1 MNMKRILLVVLV
13 FAASFT
19 YAQDTT
25 NHWKTKGSFTINFN
39 QSYFSN
45 WSAGGDNSL
54 AGLPKF
60 NYEANYSK
68 DKISWDNKLNLALG
82 YTVTGNSKAM
92 KSDDVIE
99 LYSLLGYKMKENWF
113 ATVLLKFSTQF
124 AKGYDYSVDSST
136 YISKFMAPAYLD
148 FGPGVAYKLPGWLTV
163 NVSPLTARV
172 TFVNDQTLA
181 DKGNFG
187 LDPAVVDSN
196 GNIVTHASQTKFQL
210 GAKLSASIEHE
221 VFKNVILGTSLE
233 LFSDYLHRPQDII
246 VNWKTLVRMKVNP
259 WLNVDF
265 NTELFYDKS
274 VKFFDANGIDLGP
287 KVQFKQNLM
296 VGIGITF

>member
-1 MNMKRILLVVLV
+1 MKRILLITLV
-13 FAASFT
+13 FLASLT

-25 NHWKTKGSFTINFN
+25 SYWKTKGSLTFNFT

-45 WSAGGDNSL
+45 WSAGGDNTL

-60 NYEANYSK
+60 NFDANYAK

-82 YTVTGNSKAM
+82 YTAIGNSKAM
-92 KSDDVIE
+92 KSDDLIE
-99 LYSLLGYKMKENWF
+99 LYSLFGYKMSKRWF
-113 ATVLLKFSTQF
+113 TTVMLKFSTQF

-148 FGPGVAYKLPGWLTV
+148 FGPGVAYKLPEWLTV
-163 NVSPLTARV
+163 NISPLTARM
-172 TFVNDQTLA
+172 TFVNDETLA
-181 DKGNFG
+181 DAGSFG

-196 GNIVTHASQTKFQL
+196 GNIITHASKTKFQL
-210 GAKLSASIEHE
+210 GAKITAAFQHE

-233 LFSDYLHRPQDII
+233 LFSDYLHNPQDVI
-246 VNWKTLVRMKVNP
+246 VNWKTLVRMKVNS

-274 VKFFDANGIDLGP
+274 VKFYDTAGVDLGP
-287 KVQFKQNLM
+287 KVQLKQNLM

>member
-1 MNMKRILLVVLV
+1 MKRILFAVLIL
-13 FAASFT
+13 STSLT

-25 NHWKTKGSFTINFN
+25 KYWKTKGSLTFNFN

-45 WSAGGDNSL
+45 WAAGGDNSI

-60 NYEANYSK
+60 SFDANYAK

-82 YTVTGNSKAM
+82 YTVTGTSKAM
-92 KSDDVIE
+92 KTDDLIE
-99 LYSLLGYKMKENWF
+99 LYSLFGYKLKKNWH
-113 ATVLLKFSTQF
+113 ATALLKFSTQF

-136 YISKFMAPAYLD
+136 YVSKFMAPAYLD
-148 FGPGVAYKLPGWLTV
+148 FGPGVAYKLPDWLTV
-163 NVSPLTARV
+163 NISPLTARI

-181 DKGNFG
+181 DAGNFG
-187 LDPAVVDSN
+187 LEPADTN
-196 GNIVTHASQTKFQL
+196 GNVVAHASKTKLQL
-210 GAKLSASIEHE
+210 GAKLTTAIQYEI
-221 VFKNVILGTSLE
+221 FKNVTLGTSLE
-233 LFSDYLHRPQDII
+233 LFSDYLHNPQDVI
-246 VNWKTLVRMKVNP
+246 VNWKTLLRMKVNS

-274 VKFFDANGIDLGP
+274 VKFDDANGIDLGP